1 MKKKLLVLILV
12 ATSVLAKSGNEV
24 GNGGDVVT
32 CLSLKN
38 IESVQLFDFFEFSNR
53 KDGIIKESKESKDQ
67 IMMSIITQL
76 KIHDDKLAQLLMNR
90 SKEFLNNV
98 QFVTS
103 GTLVNIN
110 DSDNLITPIEKCK
123 IEQVAILKKKVLF
136 NDKKFLVD
144 ERIWNK
150 LNETQKAGLIFHEL
164 IYEYFADL
172 GEKNSVNVRALNSFL
187 FSDKLSVISSTDYWK
202 FIQSMKIPHYTY

>member
-123 IEQVAILKKKVLF
+123 IEQVAILKKKVL
-136 NDKKFLVD
+136 
-144 ERIWNK
+144 I
-150 LNETQKAGLIFHEL
+150 
-164 IYEYFADL
+164 
-172 GEKNSVNVRALNSFL
+172 
-187 FSDKLSVISSTDYWK
+187 K
-202 FIQSMKIPHYTY
+202 FI